1 MTIDPANIRGT
12 GSAITGVANTD
23 TPAEPVFASKAPPM
37 HRAGFAVLPAHGKEP
52 IRKGYRNWCQAPGAG
67 TVARWA
73 DKDPDADIVYVPG
86 LSRVKS
92 GGSGIVVVD
101 ADDELACERVIETF
115 RDTPG
120 KVRTRRG
127 RHFQYR
133 DAGLDFR
140 KLSSLKAFG
149 INADVKHGNSI
160 VVAPWSRH
168 QKDRRFIYAW
178 DGCDETVIRDLPPFN
193 GQALQRLIDN
203 SRPAQVE
210 GLMAQS
216 GTQMGPALRDG
227 SRKLGLN
234 DRLVAIVWSCSSES
248 ELLEKAFKIN
258 NEIGRSD
265 PRGPRTVDQVMAVA
279 RAVWRDRETGKIEK
293 WSGVSN
299 RDKHRRIV
307 AERLSLLDPKAAP
320 LAYMLIERLVD
331 EHGARCRCGETFM
344 LSVRAMAEAQ
354 VIPGWSWRQYT
365 RARNLLLKAGLIELV
380 SEYVDTAEGRVAAQY
395 RLATF
400 ILYPGARGGGQV

>member
-1 MTIDPANIRGT
+1 MSQADIPP
-12 GSAITGVANTD
+12 GS
-23 TPAEPVFASKAPPM
+23 VFATHAPAM
-37 HRAGFAVLPAHGKEP
+37 RRVGFAVVPARGKQP
-52 IRKGYRNWCQAPGAG
+52 IRKGYRKWRFAPGLEI
-67 TVARWA
+67 VAEWA
-73 DKDPDADIVYVPG
+73 EQEPDADIVYVPG
-86 LSRVKS
+86 LSHAKS
-92 GGSGIVVVD
+92 GGAGLVVVD
-101 ADDELACERVIETF
+101 ADDELACEHILERF
-115 RDTPG
+115 GDTPG

-133 DAGLDFR
+133 DTGFNFG

-168 QKDRRFIYAW
+168 EKDRSFIYSW
-178 DGCDETVIRDLPPFN
+178 DGCDETVICDLPPFD
-193 GQALQRLIDN
+193 GAALQLLIDK
-203 SRPAQVE
+203 SDPHLDRSAARAE
-210 GLMAQS
+210 MHTS
-216 GTQMGPALRDG
+216 STLRNG

-234 DRLVAIVWSCSSES
+234 DQLVRMVWSVSTEC
-248 ELLEKAFKIN
+248 ELLEHAFKIN

-265 PRGPRTVDQVMAVA
+265 PRGPRTADQVMAAA

-293 WSGVSN
+293 WSGVPS

-331 EHGARCRCGETFM
+331 EHGARCRCGETFAP
-344 LSVRAMAEAQ
+344 SVRAMAEAQ

-365 RARNLLLKAGLIELV
+365 RARNLLVRAGLMELV
-380 SEYVDTAEGRVAAQY
+380 S
-395 RLATF
+395 
-400 ILYPGARGGGQV
+400 

>member
-1 MTIDPANIRGT
+1 MPQRSLSSPVRHRQCTVPDLPSYQLVARSRSGRAIETGAIR
-12 GSAITGVANTD
+12 
-23 TPAEPVFASKAPPM
+23 
-37 HRAGFAVLPAHGKEP
+37 
-52 IRKGYRNWCQAPGAG
+52 PGAE

-73 DKDPDADIVYVPG
+73 EKDPDADIFYVPG
-86 LSRVKS
+86 LSHAKS

-101 ADDELACERVIETF
+101 ADDEFACERVVETF
-115 RDTPG
+115 GDTPG

-133 DAGLDFR
+133 DTGLDFR
-140 KLSSLKAFG
+140 KLCSLKAFG

-168 QKDRRFIYAW
+168 QKDRSFIYAW
-178 DGCDETVIRDLPPFN
+178 VNCDETVIRELRPFN
-193 GQALQRLIDN
+193 GAALQRLIDK
-203 SRPAQVE
+203 SRPEQVA
-210 GLMAQS
+210 GLLGQA
-216 GTQMGPALRDG
+216 GTQMSPALRDG

-234 DRLVAIVWSCSSES
+234 DRLVAIVWSCSSDS
-248 ELLEKAFKIN
+248 ELLEQAFKIN

-265 PRGPRTVDQVMAVA
+265 PRGPRTADQVMAVA

-293 WSGVSN
+293 WSGVPSS
-299 RDKHRRIV
+299 DKHRRIL

-320 LAYMLIERLVD
+320 LAYMLLERLVD
-331 EHGARCRCGETFM
+331 EHGARCRCGGTFA

-354 VIPGWSWRQYT
+354 VIPGWSWRQYS
-365 RARNLLLKAGLIELV
+365 RARNLLLIAGLIDRV
-380 SEYVDTAEGRVAAQY
+380 SKFIDTADGRVAAQY
-395 RLATF
+395 RLSAF